1 MKPAIN
7 YADIFR
13 GRVLI
18 ITGVGRSGTSLMGK
32 ILGSFTNTLYLY
44 EPAILKY
51 APMYKDC
58 DLEGI
63 RGMIFEDYFAQQM
76 MCRSVN
82 IVRENDSYYKN
93 YWHGNGLLKSNGYD
107 SEYVEISTREQVL
120 DFKPVFIIKTNEAQT
135 NLPFLAELFPEC
147 RIAHCIRNGNDVVK
161 SSVKKGWYVDSY
173 FDSVVDLMQDG
184 PGFETPHFSI
194 FERDFYLNKKKYNQI
209 TRCAHVWDRLMN
221 AYEEYGL
228 DHNLCFRY
236 EELSKYKWQIIKLMN
251 DYFNSE
257 PTELTIRH
265 FDSIREY
272 KKSDSI
278 AHKIQDPERGNFI
291 DMMGAWGYEV
301 T

>member
-76 MCRSVN
+76 TWRSINAVKDN
-82 IVRENDSYYKN
+82 ESYYRN
-93 YWHGNGLLKSNGYD
+93 YWYGNELVGECSSG
-107 SEYVEISTREQVL
+107 EYTKITNREQVL

-135 NLPFLAELFPEC
+135 NLPFLMELFPNC
-147 RIAHCIRNGNDVVK
+147 HIMHCVRNGSDVIQ
-161 SSVKKGWYVDSY
+161 SSLARGWYTDEY
-173 FDSVVDLMQDG
+173 FDKAVDLMQSG

-194 FERDFYLNKKKYNQI
+194 FEKDFYLDKKKYNQI
-209 TRCAHVWDRLMN
+209 TRCAHVWRVLMD
-221 AYEEYGL
+221 AYEEHDPDHKYCMNYERFLEYKL
-228 DHNLCFRY
+228 DIMQFMKA
-236 EELSKYKWQIIKLMN
+236 KY
-251 DYFNSE
+251 DSE
-257 PTELTIRH
+257 PTELTIKH
-265 FDSIREY
+265 FDSI
-272 KKSDSI
+272 KISKHDLI
-278 AHKIQDPERGNFI
+278 THKIKKQERGKFI
-291 DMMGAWGYEV
+291 DTMGKWGYEV
-301 T
+301 K

>member
-93 YWHGNGLLKSNGYD
+93 YWHGNGLLKPNGYD

-135 NLPFLAELFPEC
+135 NLPFLNELFPNC
-147 RIAHCIRNGNDVVK
+147 HIVHCVRNGSDVIQ
-161 SSVKKGWYVDSY
+161 SSLARGWYTDEY
-173 FDSVVDLMQDG
+173 FNKAVDLMHNG
-184 PGFETPHFSI
+184 PGFVTPHYSI
-194 FERDFYLNKKKYNQI
+194 FERDFYLRKEKYNQV
-209 TRCAHVWDRLMN
+209 TRCAHVWRVLMD
-221 AYEEYGL
+221 AYDEFDPDHKYCMSYERFLEYKLDIMGL
-228 DHNLCFRY
+228 MKAKYNL
-236 EELSKYKWQIIKLMN
+236 
-251 DYFNSE
+251 E
-257 PTELTIRH
+257 PTELTIKN
-265 FDSIREY
+265 FDSI
-272 KKSDSI
+272 KTSKHDLI
-278 AHKIQDPERGNFI
+278 THKIKKQERCKFI
-291 DMMGAWGYEV
+291 DTMKRWGYEV

>member
-76 MCRSVN
+76 ACRNWN
-82 IVRENDSYYKN
+82 INEDEESYYGN
-93 YWHGNGLLKSNGYD
+93 YWYGTG
-107 SEYVEISTREQVL
+107 IRTREQVL
-120 DFKPVFIIKTNEAQT
+120 DCKPVFII
-135 NLPFLAELFPEC
+135 ELFPEC
-147 RIAHCIRNGNDVVK
+147 KVAHCIRNGNDVIK
-161 SSVKKGWYVDSY
+161 SSVKKGWYEDSY
-173 FDSVVDLMQDG
+173 FDNVVDLMRSG
-184 PGFETPHFSI
+184 ASNATPSLHI
-194 FERDFYLNKKKYNQI
+194 LDKTFYSNIKKNNIY
-209 TRCAHVWDRLMN
+209 TRCAHVWNRLMN
-221 AYEEYGL
+221 AYEEYDLEHGS
-228 DHNLCFRY
+228 CFRY
-236 EELSKYKWQIIKLMN
+236 EELPEYKWQTIKLMK
-251 DYFNSE
+251 DHFNSE

-278 AHKIQDPERGNFI
+278 AHKIQNPERGKFI
-291 DMMGAWGYEV
+291 DTMGKWGYEV